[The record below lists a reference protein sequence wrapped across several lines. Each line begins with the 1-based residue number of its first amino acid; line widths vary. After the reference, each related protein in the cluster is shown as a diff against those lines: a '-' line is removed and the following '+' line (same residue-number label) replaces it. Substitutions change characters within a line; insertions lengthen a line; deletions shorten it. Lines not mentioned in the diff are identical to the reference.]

1 MQRLSLLFLV
11 SFCASIADTS
21 HESTSGSPLTSSS
34 SPFLPSRLVRGRRPI
49 VRGSWGSWAGGLRRG
64 VENSHNPWSAVE
76 EMRGGGDDG
85 FRVTEDFEAEHVP
98 KVRDAVLKMW
108 EVDPPCPVLF

>member
-1 MQRLSLLFLV
+1 
-11 SFCASIADTS
+11 
-21 HESTSGSPLTSSS
+21 
-34 SPFLPSRLVRGRRPI
+34 
-49 VRGSWGSWAGGLRRG
+49 
-64 VENSHNPWSAVE
+64 
-76 EMRGGGDDG
+76 MRGGGDDG